1 MRNLKR
7 ALSLVLAVVMVIG
20 LMVVGASAVSYNDF
34 SDRGEIVN
42 KDAVS
47 MLTTLEII
55 EGKPDG
61 SYAPG
66 ENVDRAQM
74 AKMISVMLS
83 NNQNCD
89 DLYMNVNS
97 GLTDISANW
106 AKGYIN
112 YCYTLGVIA
121 GRGNGTFDPSANV
134 TAVEA
139 AKMLLTALGYEAEI
153 EGLVGDDWALNTAAL
168 AHELGIFRNFDK
180 DVSAPLNRDDA
191 ALLIYNAMDVEMIEQ
206 YQNGYALSYADH
218 RTILSYV
225 FGVIRVEGVVVAN
238 EWAQLQQTDSDEA
251 LREGRTTLA
260 NVVWYDSTT
269 SNTRVEEGVKET
281 EPVTF
286 NVTTPVEYMGKAVT
300 MYVEKTTILANS
312 KVLGVATDDEANV
325 INFTAATEDTVKD
338 YLKGTGVAVNDD
350 ETEYYVNYGYFKNEE
365 DAIDW
370 INEYY
375 YTEAQGNDFNLNGI
389 EVQVIDNDDDG
400 IAEYVLYLQ
409 ETLSEV
415 ARYNA
420 TKETVSFYT
429 PERDENTQLAA
440 NGAHNTVTID
450 LADMVSAEDVSL
462 DGVTTIDA
470 LELEAEDLIL
480 YVQYGGRTYISL
492 PEIVT
497 GTMTRVDRDKDNEL
511 YITVNDEEYRQSF
524 ILDAASLVDVDVT
537 RFDIDDAKEMP
548 GFDTA
553 YDFILDSHGYVVALR
568 PAEEVVTNYA
578 LVLDSAW
585 TQNALTRGGEVK
597 ILMAD
602 GTENTYDINWKESAK
617 AFEDID
623 NIRGNAFATSA
634 SNDTKLEYYLG
645 SRDVVQDDDSDDTT
659 IDDSSVTYKTGR
671 AAGSIITYSL
681 NEAGDELTIES
692 VLQGNTFEKDTK
704 DNLDKSLEIDDS
716 TNVKTTAGVADN
728 GTVIFMNGK
737 TRDNNLQYYTTSG
750 YDNGYGRITVAASE
764 LVDGEGLPARTASKT
779 YAVDLDTVAFY
790 YYLDTKNNNDAT
802 DDEYVYGVAT
812 GWDKMSD
819 VDKNTDVQVY
829 PVLEKKTDGTYVAS
843 DLAGVILFEAE
854 PDTVAA
860 DYMLVLSANAIGKD
874 TLELNVVFEDGTAE
888 TIKVDDEGD
897 YFDKDNDYHYMKAW
911 SYSENADGTY
921 DIGTM
926 WNTFG
931 VADLLINRTIAL
943 NDGTGVEDYLSL
955 PTTANVWDVTDVE
968 KGGDDVSTGTFHQN
982 VYVNTV
988 AIVSEGQVRTAWIW
1002 DLDEDDTTGLGYNFN
1017 WDLTNYEDI
1026 WAGTGTWAELQII
1039 QAYREGKNILWHG
1052 DMTLTSDLVIPNGII
1067 FQVEGNVYE
1076 NGHSVTG
1083 AGTFRVRGNY
1093 TLDNNAAANGIDSA
1107 ITVPTQV
1114 GGNLYLTEDTTIKAR
1129 TGVYGDIQD
1138 ADYNGTTHTFYNDL
1152 TVNSSVYVRGD
1163 VNVDK
1168 LVVNGHLEANNYH
1181 VENGVEV
1188 YSDNTLIASGDLYI
1202 HHGDL
1207 IIGKA
1212 GEPGVVTVYGD
1223 LTIDNGNLNVVNG
1236 TLNLAN
1242 ATDVDID
1249 GNMTVGVV
1257 GGTTGTVKQTGGI
1270 IRDMSVDGNVTINK
1284 GTVSIPGTI
1293 VNADTVEVK
1302 KDGVLTV
1309 TVKPVSY
1316 DDNSEGK
1323 LNANGTGTP
1332 DEETPIAS
1340 DLQLVSVTVKGENV
1354 ALDHNNRKGSVELS
1368 YTDGQ
1373 TIQVSDVEAKAND
1386 KDAKVTVNVD
1396 NKTITVKLE
1405 KEVTSGGATTTT
1417 TVTYTI
1423 TVTQQKASNDASV
1436 GSILVK
1442 GVPAVKDTSVDQGSK
1457 GDGSDADN
1465 AIGYSVTLTW
1475 AEATNT
1481 TEKHM
1486 VIKPGDSNAK
1496 VSETTWEAGS
1506 LELSGSDIDKVTAL
1520 PAEVT
1525 GETGAV
1531 SFSVEAENGDTMY
1544 YYVQVTVKAQ
1554 PAQKADVTLTSLG
1567 EAGTELKATGTNAYE
1582 LLIRGTSVDSVN
1594 GSKLAT
1600 WIKAE
1605 GTAKDLTTPISRAT
1619 GTAGVFELKFEGIAS
1634 GDPQTITLTVK
1645 PATDEQ
1651 KVERDAALIAEY
1663 IRDTINVT
1671 VNGQPTDDSIQD
1683 AIDAKIA
1690 SVTTKKGWKSN
1701 VNVEYTSQPE
1711 WNVGNG
1717 SGNFKYPVSVKITV
1731 TSGDVTDTVT
1741 GTLDV
1746 RVSYSNTTR

>member
-7 ALSLVLAVVMVIG
+7 ALSLVLAAAMLIG
-20 LMVVGASAVSYNDF
+20 MMVVSASAVSYNDF

-238 EWAQLQQTDSDEA
+238 EWAQLQQTDSDAA

-325 INFTAATEDTVKD
+325 INTTAATEDTVKD

-440 NGAHNTVTID
+440 DGAHNTVTID

-462 DGVTTIDA
+462 EGVTTIDA

-623 NIRGNAFATSA
+623 KIDVKTFADSA

-645 SRDVVQDDDSDDTT
+645 SRDVVQDEDGNV
-659 IDDSSVTYKTGR
+659 VTDAYKTGR

-692 VLQGNTFEKDTK
+692 VLQGNTFANDDAAEKA
-704 DNLDKSLEIDDS
+704 SLEIDDD

-802 DDEYVYGVAT
+802 DDEIVYGVAT

-955 PTTANVWDVTDVE
+955 PTTANVWDVTEVE

-1017 WDLTNYEDI
+1017 WDLTNYVDI
-1026 WAGTGTWAELQII
+1026 WAGTGMWAEMQVYE
-1039 QAYREGKNILWHG
+1039 AYRNGQNILWHG
-1052 DMTLTSDLVIPNGII
+1052 DLDLTSDLVIPEGII
-1067 FQVEGNVYE
+1067 FQVDGDVDE
-1076 NGHSVTG
+1076 NGHNITG
-1083 AGTFRVRGNY
+1083 AGTFRVTGDY
-1093 TLDNNAAANGIDSA
+1093 TVTSGDID
-1107 ITVPTQV
+1107 VPTQV
-1114 GGNLYLTEDTTIKAR
+1114 GGDMLLTVNTVTKAR
-1129 TGVYGDIQD
+1129 IGVYGDIIGASRNYGD
-1138 ADYNGTTHTFYNDL
+1138 DDCRNCANKL

-1163 VNVDK
+1163 VEVNA
-1168 LVVNGHLEANNYH
+1168 LEVNGHIEATDYH
-1181 VENGVEV
+1181 IEHGAAV
-1188 YSDNTLIASGDLYI
+1188 YSDNTLVASGKLWI

-1207 IIGKA
+1207 VIGDA
-1212 GEPGVVTVYGD
+1212 SDAGVVTVYGD
-1223 LTIDNGNLNVVNG
+1223 LTIDNGNLDVVNG

-1242 ATDVDID
+1242 ATDV
-1249 GNMTVGVV
+1249 V
-1257 GGTTGTVKQTGGI
+1257 
-1270 IRDMSVDGNVTINK
+1270 VDGNVRVGRVGTTTGNIKQTSGIIRNMDVNGTVVIEK

-1293 VNADTVEVK
+1293 INATSVKVE

-1309 TVKPVSY
+1309 TVKPDNY
-1316 DDNSEGK
+1316 DESSKGTLNEG
-1323 LNANGTGTP
+1323 GTGTP
-1332 DEETPIAS
+1332 DEETPVTS
-1340 DLQLVSVTVKGENV
+1340 GLELSTVTVKGVSV
-1354 ALDHNNRKGSVELS
+1354 ALDHDKHTG
-1368 YTDGQ
+1368 T
-1373 TIQVSDVEAKAND
+1373 VSLRSKDFQAGIKANDVDAKAND
-1386 KDAKVTVNVD
+1386 DQVVPAVTVSDD
-1396 NKTITVKLE
+1396 NKTITVTLK
-1405 KEVTSGGATTTT
+1405 KDVTSGGTTTSTTVEYKITVTELAKSTNDAVGEIRVKGELAQAVSGQANTYAVTLSYETATAEGEPRVKITADDDGYATVSATTATSGT
-1417 TVTYTI
+1417 LGVSDGNANLTSGLTADKAGETGSFTFTITAEDGGDPVTYTVNVAVEPAAAVQANVELVEK
-1423 TVTQQKASNDASV
+1423 TGVNRVYKLT
-1436 GSILVK
+1436 GS
-1442 GVPAVKDTSVDQGSK
+1442 G
-1457 GDGSDADN
+1457 N
-1465 AIGYSVTLTW
+1465 AYTL
-1475 AEATNT
+1475 
-1481 TEKHM
+1481 
-1486 VIKPGDSNAK
+1486 I
-1496 VSETTWEAGS
+1496 VSET
-1506 LELSGSDIDKVTAL
+1506 DISSWNANNL
-1520 PAEVT
+1520 
-1525 GETGAV
+1525 
-1531 SFSVEAENGDTMY
+1531 NGRIT
-1544 YYVQVTVKAQ
+1544 
-1554 PAQKADVTLTSLG
+1554 
-1567 EAGTELKATGTNAYE
+1567 
-1582 LLIRGTSVDSVN
+1582 
-1594 GSKLAT
+1594 
-1600 WIKAE
+1600 AE
-1605 GTAKDLTTPISRAT
+1605 GTAANLTTAIGEAK
-1619 GTAGVFELKFEGIAS
+1619 GENGVF
-1634 GDPQTITLTVK
+1634 TITFTGLNTSDEKYNQAITVTVRT
-1645 PATDEQ
+1645 ATADERAQ
-1651 KVERDAALIAEY
+1651 WDLEAIKAAFPDNGYATIGTVEVPTDGKALETLKKVIEDMAEWNSNPTVTVNFVAGNGY
-1663 IRDTINVT
+1663 EGREESAQVNISVQADRQSYTANVT
-1671 VNGQPTDDSIQD
+1671 VNFAP
-1683 AIDAKIA
+1683 
-1690 SVTTKKGWKSN
+1690 
-1701 VNVEYTSQPE
+1701 
-1711 WNVGNG
+1711 
-1717 SGNFKYPVSVKITV
+1717 
-1731 TSGDVTDTVT
+1731 
-1741 GTLDV
+1741 GT
-1746 RVSYSNTTR
+1746 

>member
-7 ALSLVLAVVMVIG
+7 ALSLVLAAAMLIG
-20 LMVVGASAVSYNDF
+20 MMVVGASAVSYNDF

-325 INFTAATEDTVKD
+325 INTTAATEDTAKD

-440 NGAHNTVTID
+440 DGAHNTVTID

-462 DGVTTIDA
+462 EGVTTIDA

-623 NIRGNAFATSA
+623 KIDVKTFADSA

-645 SRDVVQDDDSDDTT
+645 SRDVVQDEDGNV
-659 IDDSSVTYKTGR
+659 VTDAYKTGR

-1129 TGVYGDIQD
+1129 TGVYGSIID
-1138 ADYNGTTHTFYNDL
+1138 ADMTGTLGGAHTFYNDL

-1223 LTIDNGNLNVVNG
+1223 LTIDNGNLKVVNG

-1284 GTVSIPGTI
+1284 GSVSIPGTI

-1309 TVKPVSY
+1309 TVKPVNY

-1332 DEETPIAS
+1332 DEETPVTS
-1340 DLQLVSVTVKGENV
+1340 GLELSTVTVKGETV
-1354 ALDHNNRKGSVELS
+1354 ALDHDAKTGTVTLSWSKGEDLKAA
-1368 YTDGQ
+1368 
-1373 TIQVSDVEAKAND
+1373 DVIA
-1386 KDAKVTVNVD
+1386 KDADGVEVADTAIKVTGTQAKGYKV
-1396 NKTITVKLE
+1396 TITLTD
-1405 KEVTSGGATTTT
+1405 EVTSNGTTT
-1417 TVTYTI
+1417 TVKTTYTI
-1423 TVTQQKASNDASV
+1423 TVNVAKAGADAGV
-1436 GSILVK
+1436 DSITVK
-1442 GVPAVKDTSVDQGSK
+1442 GVKAELDESLNEYEDDEKTIK
-1457 GDGSDADN
+1457 T
-1465 AIGYSVTLTW
+1465 IGYSVNLTD
-1475 AEATNT
+1475 AEANGDAL
-1481 TEKHM
+1481 EL
-1486 VIKPGDSNAK
+1486 VIDLADENAK
-1496 VSETTWEAGS
+1496 VTKIQAG
-1506 LELSGSDIDKVTAL
+1506 D
-1520 PAEVT
+1520 T
-1525 GETGAV
+1525 GITEMPDDEKSNGAV
-1531 SFSVEAENGDTMY
+1531 TEGYFRITVKAENGDQLQHR
-1544 YYVQVTVKAQ
+1544 VKVTVDA
-1554 PAQKADVTLTSLG
+1554 PLPEYADVTLSAKTYRPVNP
-1567 EAGTELKATGTNAYE
+1567 TGDGYE
-1582 LLIRGTSVDSVN
+1582 LVIKGPNTSN
-1594 GSKLAT
+1594 
-1600 WIKAE
+1600 I
-1605 GTAKDLTTPISRAT
+1605 TADNLGDYIAFDGETDTESITSSNVEKDGDTYTIT
-1619 GTAGVFELKFEGIAS
+1619 FAGV
-1634 GDPQTITLTVK
+1634 
-1645 PATDEQ
+1645 
-1651 KVERDAALIAEY
+1651 
-1663 IRDTINVT
+1663 N
-1671 VNGQPTDDSIQD
+1671 TDD
-1683 AIDAKIA
+1683 
-1690 SVTTKKGWKSN
+1690 
-1701 VNVEYTSQPE
+1701 E
-1711 WNVGNG
+1711 
-1717 SGNFKYPVSVKITV
+1717 KYAQKITV
-1731 TSGDVTDTVT
+1731 TVRVATDAEKAEWDLAAIEAAFPDGDYASETIKVAKGSTALDALKQAVEKEAVWGSNPTVTVNYVDGNWNGTEGGTKMHIVVKAGDLSYTADVT
-1741 GTLDV
+1741 
-1746 RVSYSNTTR
+1746 VSFVAGN

>member
-238 EWAQLQQTDSDEA
+238 EWAQLQQTDSDAA

-325 INFTAATEDTVKD
+325 INTTAATEDTVKD

-440 NGAHNTVTID
+440 DGAHNTVTID

-462 DGVTTIDA
+462 EGVTTIDA

-617 AFEDID
+617 AFENID
-623 NIRGNAFATSA
+623 SIKAVDDVKGD
-634 SNDTKLEYYLG
+634 SNDSKLETYLG
-645 SRDVVQDDDSDDTT
+645 SRDVEQGAGAV
-659 IDDSSVTYKTGR
+659 YKTGQ

-692 VLQGNTFEKDTK
+692 VLQGNQFEDDTTN
-704 DNLDKSLEIDDS
+704 NLDKTLEIES
-716 TNVKTTAGVADN
+716 SVNTKTTAGVADN
-728 GTVIFMNGK
+728 GNVIFMDGVSRNH
-737 TRDNNLQYYTTSG
+737 NNLQYVATSG
-750 YDNGYGRITVAASE
+750 YDNGYGRITVKASN
-764 LVDGEGLPARTASKT
+764 LDDGENLANRTESKT

-790 YYLDTKNNNDAT
+790 YYLDTKNNNDKT

-819 VDKNTDVQVY
+819 VDDDVDVQVY

-931 VADLLINRTIAL
+931 VADLLINRTIDL
-943 NDGTGVEDYLSL
+943 NDGAANHYLSL
-955 PTTANVWDVTDVE
+955 PTTANVWDVTEVE

-1002 DLDEDDTTGLGYNFN
+1002 DLDEDDDLGFGYNFN
-1017 WDLTNYEDI
+1017 WDLTNYVDI
-1026 WAGTGTWAELQII
+1026 WGTGMWAEMQIYE
-1039 QAYREGKNILWHG
+1039 AYRDGKNILWHG
-1052 DMTLTSDLVIPNGII
+1052 DMTLNSDLVIPEGII
-1067 FQVEGNVYE
+1067 FQVDGDLDE
-1076 NGHSVTG
+1076 NGHSITG
-1083 AGTFRVRGNY
+1083 AGTFRVTGDY
-1093 TLDNNAAANGIDSA
+1093 TVDNNGANRE

-1114 GGNLYLTEDTTIKAR
+1114 GGDLLLGDNTTTKAR
-1129 TGVYGDIQD
+1129 VGVYGDIIG
-1138 ADYNGTTHTFYNDL
+1138 GTANLGDNVHSYTKSL
-1152 TVNSSVYVRGD
+1152 TVETSSSVFARGD
-1163 VNVDK
+1163 VE
-1168 LVVNGHLEANNYH
+1168 VNALTVKGHLEATDIH
-1181 VENGVEV
+1181 AENGISVL
-1188 YSDNTLIASGDLYI
+1188 SDNTLVASGNVQVCNGNLQIGNASEAGIVTIAGSLTVDN
-1202 HHGDL
+1202 GDL
-1207 IIGKA
+1207 I
-1212 GEPGVVTVYGD
+1212 
-1223 LTIDNGNLNVVNG
+1223 VVNG
-1236 TLNLAN
+1236 TLNLARGSK
-1242 ATDVDID
+1242 VIVD
-1249 GNMTVGVV
+1249 GNVSVGVV
-1257 GGTTGTVKQTGGI
+1257 GGTTGSIKQTGGI
-1270 IRDMSVDGNVTINK
+1270 TANMDVDGTVTINK

-1293 VNADTVEVK
+1293 INATSVKVE

-1309 TVKPVSY
+1309 TVKPDNY
-1316 DDNSEGK
+1316 DESSKGTLNEG
-1323 LNANGTGTP
+1323 GTGSTDEP
-1332 DEETPIAS
+1332 DVVY
-1340 DLQLVSVTVKGENV
+1340 DLQLTSLEIKGQAVSLNQSDKTGSVT
-1354 ALDHNNRKGSVELS
+1354 L
-1368 YTDGQ
+1368 TDSQ
-1373 TIQVSDVEAKAND
+1373 AKADDVPFWAAKYSLDDPEVSFKEGSTDVASSATSAISDGDVFTIRLTKEGARTITYNV
-1386 KDAKVTVNVD
+1386 KVTVLD
-1396 NKTITVKLE
+1396 P
-1405 KEVTSGGATTTT
+1405 SD
-1417 TVTYTI
+1417 
-1423 TVTQQKASNDASV
+1423 DAAI
-1436 GSILVK
+1436 GSIVVK
-1442 GVPAVKDTSVDQGSK
+1442 GQTAVKDSSVKQGN
-1457 GDGSDADN
+1457 GDGTPGN
-1465 AIGYSVTLTW
+1465 AIGYRVDLTYAQANDTTVTQLV
-1475 AEATNT
+1475 ATAADKNAT
-1481 TEKHM
+1481 VSFMDK
-1486 VIKPGDSNAK
+1486 GDSSSGITDIGDNYKGK
-1496 VSETTWEAGS
+1496 VNDDGVFWLT
-1506 LELSGSDIDKVTAL
+1506 VTA
-1520 PAEVT
+1520 EDGT
-1525 GETGAV
+1525 TNV
-1531 SFSVEAENGDTMY
+1531 SY
-1544 YYVQVTVKAQ
+1544 QVTINVAAQ
-1554 PAQKADVTLTSLG
+1554 PAQKADVKLV
-1567 EAGTELKATGTNAYE
+1567 EKTGTNYAFE
-1582 LLIRGTSVDSVN
+1582 LTGSDNSYTLLVPNNASTDWSVN
-1594 GSKLAT
+1594 GLINR
-1600 WIKAE
+1600 IKAE
-1605 GTAKDLTTPISRAT
+1605 GIADSLDISASNTTEVEEN
-1619 GTAGVFELKFEGIAS
+1619 VFELRFNGIAY
-1634 GDPQTITLTVK
+1634 GDPQTITVTVK
-1645 PATDEQ
+1645 AATDKQ
-1651 KVERDAALIAEY
+1651 KVERDLADVQADYANGSKLA
-1663 IRDTINVT
+1663 
-1671 VNGQPTDDSIQD
+1671 VNLTTDLTTTGVEK
-1683 AIDAKIA
+1683 AVEEKIA
-1690 SVTTKKGWKSN
+1690 GTGDWNSTITADATYVGDEWSGVPSKGSMDTGD
-1701 VNVEYTSQPE
+1701 VQV
-1711 WNVGNG
+1711 V
-1717 SGNFKYPVSVKITV
+1717 ITV
-1731 TSGDVTDTVT
+1731 KSGDETRTFTTTLSVQ
-1741 GTLDV
+1741 GTNAK
-1746 RVSYSNTTR
+1746 SAP

>member
-7 ALSLVLAVVMVIG
+7 ALSLVLAAAMLIG
-20 LMVVGASAVSYNDF
+20 MMVVSASAVSYNDF

-440 NGAHNTVTID
+440 DGAHNTVTID

-462 DGVTTIDA
+462 EGVTPIDA

-568 PAEEVVTNYA
+568 PAEEIVTNYA

-623 NIRGNAFATSA
+623 KIDVKTFADSA

-645 SRDVVQDDDSDDTT
+645 SRDVVQDEDGNV
-659 IDDSSVTYKTGR
+659 VTDAYKTGR

-692 VLQGNTFEKDTK
+692 VLQGNTFANDDAAEKA
-704 DNLDKSLEIDDS
+704 SLEIDDD

-728 GTVIFMNGK
+728 GTVIFMDGNPINN
-737 TRDNNLQYYTTSG
+737 DNLQYTTTSG
-750 YDNGYGRITVAASE
+750 YDNGYGRITVAASD
-764 LVDGEGLPARTASKT
+764 LDDGEGLPSRQGTKT

-790 YYLDTKNNNDAT
+790 YYLDDKNTSSTT

-819 VDKNTDVQVY
+819 VDRNTDVQVY

-955 PTTANVWDVTDVE
+955 PTTANVWDVTEVE

-1017 WDLTNYEDI
+1017 WDLTNYVDI
-1026 WAGTGTWAELQII
+1026 WAGTGMWAEMEIYE
-1039 QAYREGKNILWHG
+1039 AYRDGKNILWHG
-1052 DMTLTSDLVIPNGII
+1052 DMTLNSDLVIPEGII
-1067 FQVEGNVYE
+1067 FQVDGDVVE
-1076 NGHSVTG
+1076 NNHSITG
-1083 AGTFRVRGNY
+1083 AGTFRVTGDY
-1093 TLDNNAAANGIDSA
+1093 TVDNTTGDNNST

-1114 GGNLYLTEDTTIKAR
+1114 GGNLYLTEDTTTKAR
-1129 TGVYGDIQD
+1129 IGVYGSILD
-1138 ADYNGTTHTFYNDL
+1138 ADKSGDHGYVNDL

-1163 VNVDK
+1163 VNVDT
-1168 LVVNGHLEANNYH
+1168 LTVNGHLEATNYH
-1181 VENGVEV
+1181 IQRGAAV
-1188 YSDNTLIASGDLYI
+1188 YSDNTLVASGDL
-1202 HHGDL
+1202 L
-1207 IIGKA
+1207 ICSGGLTIGNTSDA
-1212 GEPGVVTVYGD
+1212 GVVTVYGD
-1223 LTIDNGNLNVVNG
+1223 FTVYGGVDVVNG

-1242 ATDVDID
+1242 ATDVSTTGDI
-1249 GNMTVGVV
+1249 TVGSASTK
-1257 GGTTGTVKQTGGI
+1257 GYIKQTNGI
-1270 IRDMSVDGNVTINK
+1270 IRNMDVNGYNVVINN
-1284 GTVSIPGTI
+1284 GEVSLPGTI
-1293 VNADTVEVK
+1293 IDANSVTVNK
-1302 KDGVLTV
+1302 NGVLTV
-1309 TVKPVSY
+1309 TVKPDGYNES
-1316 DDNSEGK
+1316 SEGT
-1323 LNANGTGTP
+1323 LNANGTGST
-1332 DEETPIAS
+1332 EEPVVS
-1340 DLQLVSVTVKGENV
+1340 DLKLESVTVKEVKVTLNQSTKTGTV
-1354 ALDHNNRKGSVELS
+1354 TLS
-1368 YTDGQ
+1368 ATEAGDAP
-1373 TIQVSDVEAKAND
+1373 IAVKDVVAKAND
-1386 KDAKVTVNVD
+1386 EKAEVE
-1396 NKTITVKLE
+1396 ITANGTNSFNIRLVKE
-1405 KEVTSGGATTTT
+1405 GSV

-1423 TVTQQKASNDASV
+1423 AVTVLEKSDNTDVS
-1436 GSILVK
+1436 SITVK
-1442 GVPAVKDTSVDQGSK
+1442 GVAAKADAKDATKYTVELTYEQ
-1457 GDGSDADN
+1457 
-1465 AIGYSVTLTW
+1465 AI
-1475 AEATNT
+1475 NT
-1481 TEKHM
+1481 TEK
-1486 VIKPGDSNAK
+1486 K
-1496 VSETTWEAGS
+1496 V
-1506 LELSGSDIDKVTAL
+1506 
-1520 PAEVT
+1520 EVT
-1525 GETGAV
+1525 PADKNADVVAIGHDTGKYFGLGGNEWESTAALKDV
-1531 SFSVEAENGDTMY
+1531 VDGGSSTIKFKIEAENGTESDY
-1544 YYVQVTVKAQ
+1544 YYLTVVVSKQ
-1554 PAQKADVTLTSLG
+1554 PAQKANVTLYSDNKSGAVGELTGSDDAYTLLVDKDVDVVTGTHLANRVSGKGTTSSDIANVISTATPKDGVFTLTFKGIQEGKDQVITVTVKSANGEERVDRDKALIADGLDSLKAYEVTNQKVTEKAIKDEIEKQIKAMAKWGSDVKVSFSNEPDWDATTGTGAFSYTVDVTVTLTSDKG
-1567 EAGTELKATGTNAYE
+1567 DVDGSAT
-1582 LLIRGTSVDSVN
+1582 
-1594 GSKLAT
+1594 
-1600 WIKAE
+1600 
-1605 GTAKDLTTPISRAT
+1605 
-1619 GTAGVFELKFEGIAS
+1619 
-1634 GDPQTITLTVK
+1634 
-1645 PATDEQ
+1645 
-1651 KVERDAALIAEY
+1651 
-1663 IRDTINVT
+1663 
-1671 VNGQPTDDSIQD
+1671 
-1683 AIDAKIA
+1683 
-1690 SVTTKKGWKSN
+1690 
-1701 VNVEYTSQPE
+1701 
-1711 WNVGNG
+1711 
-1717 SGNFKYPVSVKITV
+1717 
-1731 TSGDVTDTVT
+1731 VTDTVT
-1741 GTLDV
+1741 L
-1746 RVSYSNTTR
+1746 RVSYDNTTR

>member
-7 ALSLVLAVVMVIG
+7 ALSLVLAAAMLIG
-20 LMVVGASAVSYNDF
+20 MMVVSASAVSYNDF

-440 NGAHNTVTID
+440 DGAHNTVTID

-462 DGVTTIDA
+462 EGVTPIDA

-645 SRDVVQDDDSDDTT
+645 SRDVVQDKDEDDINTDAP
-659 IDDSSVTYKTGR
+659 TYKTGR

-728 GTVIFMNGK
+728 GTVIFMDGNPINN
-737 TRDNNLQYYTTSG
+737 DNLQYTTTSG
-750 YDNGYGRITVAASE
+750 YDNGYGRITVVASE

-819 VDKNTDVQVY
+819 VDRNTDVQVY

-1017 WDLTNYEDI
+1017 WDLTNYVDI
-1026 WAGTGTWAELQII
+1026 WAGTGMWAEMEIYE
-1039 QAYREGKNILWHG
+1039 AYRDGKNILWHG
-1052 DMTLTSDLVIPNGII
+1052 DMTLNSDLVIPEGII
-1067 FQVEGNVYE
+1067 FQVDGDVVE
-1076 NGHSVTG
+1076 NNHSITG
-1083 AGTFRVRGNY
+1083 AGTFRVTGDY
-1093 TLDNNAAANGIDSA
+1093 TVDNTTGADNST

-1114 GGNLYLTEDTTIKAR
+1114 GGNLYLTEDTTTKAR
-1129 TGVYGDIQD
+1129 IGVYGSILD
-1138 ADYNGTTHTFYNDL
+1138 ADKSGDHGYVNDL
-1152 TVNSSVYVRGD
+1152 TVNSSVYVKGD
-1163 VNVDK
+1163 VEVNALD
-1168 LVVNGHLEANNYH
+1168 VNGHLEASNYH
-1181 VENGVEV
+1181 IENGVAV
-1188 YSDNTLIASGDLYI
+1188 DSDTTLIANGDLYI
-1202 HHGDL
+1202 HNGGL
-1207 IIGKA
+1207 TIGA
-1212 GEPGVVTVYGD
+1212 DDTGAVTVYGD
-1223 LTIDNGNLNVVNG
+1223 LTVYGNLNVYDG
-1236 TLNLAN
+1236 TLTLAN
-1242 ATDVDID
+1242 ATDVNVD
-1249 GNMTVGVV
+1249 GDMTVGVV
-1257 GGTTGTVKQTGGI
+1257 GGTTGTVKQTAGI
-1270 IRDMSVDGNVTINK
+1270 IRNMDVAGTVTINK
-1284 GTVSIPGTI
+1284 GSVSIPGTI
-1293 VNADTVEVK
+1293 INAASVEVK

-1309 TVKPVSY
+1309 TVKPDGYNES
-1316 DDNSEGK
+1316 SEGT
-1323 LNANGTGTP
+1323 LNANGTGST
-1332 DEETPIAS
+1332 EEPVVS
-1340 DLQLVSVTVKGENV
+1340 DLKLESVTVKEVKVTLNQSTKTGTV
-1354 ALDHNNRKGSVELS
+1354 TLS
-1368 YTDGQ
+1368 ATEAGDAP
-1373 TIQVSDVEAKAND
+1373 IAVKDVVAKAND
-1386 KDAKVTVNVD
+1386 EKAEVE
-1396 NKTITVKLE
+1396 ITANGTNSFNIRLVKE
-1405 KEVTSGGATTTT
+1405 GSV

-1423 TVTQQKASNDASV
+1423 AVTVLEKSDNTDVS
-1436 GSILVK
+1436 SITVK
-1442 GVPAVKDTSVDQGSK
+1442 GVAAKADAKDATKYTVELTYEQ
-1457 GDGSDADN
+1457 
-1465 AIGYSVTLTW
+1465 AI
-1475 AEATNT
+1475 NT
-1481 TEKHM
+1481 TEK
-1486 VIKPGDSNAK
+1486 K
-1496 VSETTWEAGS
+1496 V
-1506 LELSGSDIDKVTAL
+1506 
-1520 PAEVT
+1520 EVT
-1525 GETGAV
+1525 PADKNADVVAIGHDTGKYFGLGGNEWESTAALKDV
-1531 SFSVEAENGDTMY
+1531 VDGGSSTIKFKIEAENGTESDY
-1544 YYVQVTVKAQ
+1544 YYLTVVVSKQ
-1554 PAQKADVTLTSLG
+1554 PAQKANVTLYSDNKSGAVGELTGSDDAYTLLVDKDVDVVTGTHLANRVSGKGTTSSDIANVISTATPKDGVFTLTFKGIQEGKDQVITVTVKSANGEERVDRDKALIADGLDSLKAYEVTNQKVTEKAIKDEIEKQIKAMAKWGSDVKVSFSNEPDWDATTGTGAFSYTVDVTVTLTSDKG
-1567 EAGTELKATGTNAYE
+1567 DVDGSAT
-1582 LLIRGTSVDSVN
+1582 
-1594 GSKLAT
+1594 
-1600 WIKAE
+1600 
-1605 GTAKDLTTPISRAT
+1605 
-1619 GTAGVFELKFEGIAS
+1619 
-1634 GDPQTITLTVK
+1634 
-1645 PATDEQ
+1645 
-1651 KVERDAALIAEY
+1651 
-1663 IRDTINVT
+1663 
-1671 VNGQPTDDSIQD
+1671 
-1683 AIDAKIA
+1683 
-1690 SVTTKKGWKSN
+1690 
-1701 VNVEYTSQPE
+1701 
-1711 WNVGNG
+1711 
-1717 SGNFKYPVSVKITV
+1717 
-1731 TSGDVTDTVT
+1731 VTDTVT
-1741 GTLDV
+1741 L
-1746 RVSYSNTTR
+1746 RVSYDNTTR

>member
-7 ALSLVLAVVMVIG
+7 ALSLVLAAAMLIG
-20 LMVVGASAVSYNDF
+20 MMVVSASAVSYNDF

-350 ETEYYVNYGYFKNEE
+350 ETEYYVNYGYFKNAE
-365 DAIDW
+365 DAVDW
-370 INEYY
+370 INDYY
-375 YTEAQGNDFNLNGI
+375 YTEDQGNDFNLNGI

-415 ARYNA
+415 SRYNA
-420 TKETVSFYT
+420 TKETVAFYT
-429 PERDENTQLAA
+429 PGREENSQLAA
-440 NGAHNTVTID
+440 DGSHNTVTVD
-450 LADMVSAEDVSL
+450 LADMVSAEKVSL
-462 DGVTTIDA
+462 EGVTTTEA

-497 GTMTRVDRDKDNEL
+497 GTMSRVDRDKDNEL
-511 YITVNDEEYRQSF
+511 YITVNDAEYRQSF

-537 RFDIDDAKEMP
+537 HFDIDDAREMP

-585 TQNALTRGGEVK
+585 TQNALTRGGEIKV
-597 ILMAD
+597 LLAD
-602 GTENTYDINWKESAK
+602 GTEGTYDLNWNDSAD
-617 AFEDID
+617 AFDSIT
-623 NIRGNAFATSA
+623 NIAGKVYAA
-634 SNDTKLEYYLG
+634 STGSGSDEKLEYYLG
-645 SRDVVQDDDSDDTT
+645 SRDVVQDGNGTT
-659 IDDSSVTYKTGR
+659 IDTTSPTYDTGR
-671 AAGSIITYSL
+671 ATGSIITYSL

-692 VLQGNTFEKDTK
+692 VLQGNTFAKD
-704 DNLDKSLEIDDS
+704 DAAEEASLEIDDS

-764 LVDGEGLPARTASKT
+764 LVDGEGLPARTATKP

-790 YYLDTKNNNDAT
+790 YYLDTKNNNDPT
-802 DDEYVYGVAT
+802 DDVYVYGVAT

-829 PVLEKKTDGTYVAS
+829 PVLEKKNDGTYVAS

-931 VADLLINRTIAL
+931 VADLLINRTIDL
-943 NDGTGVEDYLSL
+943 VNGVGVHNYLSL
-955 PTTANVWDVTDVE
+955 PEAANVWDVTEVDR
-968 KGGDDVSTGTFHQN
+968 GGDDVPTGVFHQN
-982 VYVNTV
+982 VNVNTV

-1002 DLDEDDTTGLGYNFN
+1002 DLDDEDANAFGYNFN
-1017 WDLTNYEDI
+1017 WDLTNYVDI
-1026 WAGTGTWAELQII
+1026 WSGTGMWAEMQIYE
-1039 QAYREGKNILWHG
+1039 AYRDGKNILWHG
-1052 DMTLTSDLVIPNGII
+1052 DMALTSDLVIPNGII

-1093 TLDNNAAANGIDSA
+1093 TLNNNAAANGIDSA

-1129 TGVYGDIQD
+1129 TGVYGSIID
-1138 ADYNGTTHTFYNDL
+1138 ADMTTLGGVHTFYNDL

-1181 VENGVEV
+1181 VENDVEV
-1188 YSDNTLIASGDLYI
+1188 YSDNTLIASGNLYI
-1202 HHGDL
+1202 HHGNL

-1223 LTIDNGNLNVVNG
+1223 LTIDNGDLNVVNG

-1242 ATDVDID
+1242 ATDVNID
-1249 GNMTVGVV
+1249 GDMTVGVV

-1270 IRDMSVDGNVTINK
+1270 IRDMSVDGDVTINK
-1284 GTVSIPGTI
+1284 GSVSIPGTI

-1309 TVKPVSY
+1309 TVKPYNY
-1316 DDNSEGK
+1316 DPTSEGT
-1323 LNANGTGTP
+1323 LNEGGTGTP
-1332 DEETPIAS
+1332 DEETPVTS
-1340 DLQLVSVTVKGENV
+1340 GLELSTVTVKGVSV
-1354 ALDHNNRKGSVELS
+1354 ALDHDKHTG
-1368 YTDGQ
+1368 T
-1373 TIQVSDVEAKAND
+1373 VSLRSKDFQAGIKANDVDAKAND
-1386 KDAKVTVNVD
+1386 DQVVPAVTVSDD
-1396 NKTITVKLE
+1396 NKTITVTLK
-1405 KEVTSGGATTTT
+1405 KDVTSGGTTTST
-1417 TVTYTI
+1417 TVEYKITVTELAKSTNDAVGELAQAVSGQANTYAVTLSYETATAEGEPRVKITADDDGYATVSDTTATDGTLGVSAGNANLTSGLTADKAGETGSFTFTITAEDGGDPVTYTVNV
-1423 TVTQQKASNDASV
+1423 TVEPAAAVQANVELVEKTGVDRVYKLTGSGNAYTLIVSETDISSWKASN
-1436 GSILVK
+1436 L
-1442 GVPAVKDTSVDQGSK
+1442 
-1457 GDGSDADN
+1457 
-1465 AIGYSVTLTW
+1465 
-1475 AEATNT
+1475 
-1481 TEKHM
+1481 
-1486 VIKPGDSNAK
+1486 
-1496 VSETTWEAGS
+1496 
-1506 LELSGSDIDKVTAL
+1506 
-1520 PAEVT
+1520 
-1525 GETGAV
+1525 
-1531 SFSVEAENGDTMY
+1531 NG
-1544 YYVQVTVKAQ
+1544 
-1554 PAQKADVTLTSLG
+1554 
-1567 EAGTELKATGTNAYE
+1567 
-1582 LLIRGTSVDSVN
+1582 R
-1594 GSKLAT
+1594 
-1600 WIKAE
+1600 IKAE
-1605 GTAKDLTTPISRAT
+1605 GTAANLDEAISNAKK
-1619 GTAGVFELKFEGIAS
+1619 GEDGVY
-1634 GDPQTITLTVK
+1634 TITFTGLNTS
-1645 PATDEQ
+1645 DE
-1651 KVERDAALIAEY
+1651 
-1663 IRDTINVT
+1663 
-1671 VNGQPTDDSIQD
+1671 
-1683 AIDAKIA
+1683 
-1690 SVTTKKGWKSN
+1690 
-1701 VNVEYTSQPE
+1701 
-1711 WNVGNG
+1711 
-1717 SGNFKYPVSVKITV
+1717 KYNQAITV
-1731 TSGDVTDTVT
+1731 TVRTATADERAQWDLAAIKAAFPESKRVSINVEKDATGDKVIDALEAEVMKSAVWGSDVAVT
-1741 GTLDV
+1741 GYFNSGADNSWPAGTSGTQIRSMSIEVTLGNEV
-1746 RVSYSNTTR
+1746 VHEANLEVTISVATSR

>member
-415 ARYNA
+415 SRYNA
-420 TKETVSFYT
+420 TKETVAFYT
-429 PERDENTQLAA
+429 PGREENSQLAA
-440 NGAHNTVTID
+440 DGAHNTVTID

-462 DGVTTIDA
+462 EGVTPIDA

-568 PAEEVVTNYA
+568 PAEEIVTNYA

-692 VLQGNTFEKDTK
+692 VLQGNTFANDDAAEKA
-704 DNLDKSLEIDDS
+704 SLEIDDD

-802 DDEYVYGVAT
+802 DDEIVYGVAT

-955 PTTANVWDVTDVE
+955 PTTANVWDVTEVE

-1017 WDLTNYEDI
+1017 WDLTNYVDI
-1026 WAGTGTWAELQII
+1026 WAGTGMWAEMQVYE
-1039 QAYREGKNILWHG
+1039 AYRNGQNILWHG
-1052 DMTLTSDLVIPNGII
+1052 DLDLTSDLVIPEGII
-1067 FQVEGNVYE
+1067 FQVDGDVDE
-1076 NGHSVTG
+1076 NGHNITG
-1083 AGTFRVRGNY
+1083 AGTFRVTGDY
-1093 TLDNNAAANGIDSA
+1093 TVTSGDID
-1107 ITVPTQV
+1107 VPTQV
-1114 GGNLYLTEDTTIKAR
+1114 GGDMLLTVNTVTKAR
-1129 TGVYGDIQD
+1129 IGVYGDIIGASRNYGD
-1138 ADYNGTTHTFYNDL
+1138 DDCRNCTNKL
-1152 TVNSSVYVRGD
+1152 TVNSSVYIRGD
-1163 VNVDK
+1163 VEVNA
-1168 LVVNGHLEANNYH
+1168 LEVNGHIEATDYH
-1181 VENGVEV
+1181 IEHGAAV
-1188 YSDNTLIASGDLYI
+1188 YSDNTLVASGKLWI

-1207 IIGKA
+1207 VIGNA
-1212 GEPGVVTVYGD
+1212 SDAGVVTVYGD
-1223 LTIDNGNLNVVNG
+1223 LTIDNGNLDVVNG

-1242 ATDVDID
+1242 ATDV
-1249 GNMTVGVV
+1249 V
-1257 GGTTGTVKQTGGI
+1257 
-1270 IRDMSVDGNVTINK
+1270 VDGNVRVGRVGTTTGNIKQTSGIIRNMDVNGTVVIEK

-1293 VNADTVEVK
+1293 INATSVKVE

-1309 TVKPVSY
+1309 TVKPDHY
-1316 DDNSEGK
+1316 DESSKGTLNEG
-1323 LNANGTGTP
+1323 GTGTP
-1332 DEETPIAS
+1332 EEPDVVY
-1340 DLQLVSVTVKGENV
+1340 DLQLTN
-1354 ALDHNNRKGSVELS
+1354 L
-1368 YTDGQ
+1368 
-1373 TIQVSDVEAKAND
+1373 
-1386 KDAKVTVNVD
+1386 TVNGATATLNHTAKTGEVD
-1396 NKTITVKLE
+1396 LSASQAENNATIVPTANMDDVDTPVITWIKGNGKAPIADGDQFTIRLT
-1405 KEVTSGGATTTT
+1405 KEGATTI
-1417 TVTYTI
+1417 TYTI
-1423 TVTQQKASNDASV
+1423 TVNVAKAGADAGV
-1436 GSILVK
+1436 DSITVK
-1442 GVPAVKDTSVDQGSK
+1442 GVKAELDESLNEYEDED
-1457 GDGSDADN
+1457 DGKTIKT
-1465 AIGYSVTLTW
+1465 IGYSVNLTD
-1475 AEATNT
+1475 AEANGDAL
-1481 TEKHM
+1481 EL
-1486 VIKPGDSNAK
+1486 VIDLADENAK
-1496 VSETTWEAGS
+1496 VTKIQAG
-1506 LELSGSDIDKVTAL
+1506 D
-1520 PAEVT
+1520 T
-1525 GETGAV
+1525 GITEKPDDEKSNGAV
-1531 SFSVEAENGDTMY
+1531 TEGYFRITVKAENGDQLQHR
-1544 YYVQVTVKAQ
+1544 VHVTVDD
-1554 PAQKADVTLTSLG
+1554 PLPEYADVTLTDGDTLPKLIDNGNDSYTLVING
-1567 EAGTELKATGTNAYE
+1567 ET
-1582 LLIRGTSVDSVN
+1582 
-1594 GSKLAT
+1594 
-1600 WIKAE
+1600 
-1605 GTAKDLTTPISRAT
+1605 
-1619 GTAGVFELKFEGIAS
+1619 
-1634 GDPQTITLTVK
+1634 
-1645 PATDEQ
+1645 
-1651 KVERDAALIAEY
+1651 
-1663 IRDTINVT
+1663 
-1671 VNGQPTDDSIQD
+1671 
-1683 AIDAKIA
+1683 
-1690 SVTTKKGWKSN
+1690 SN
-1701 VNVEYTSQPE
+1701 VNKNTLKDHIGFTGKTGTESITSGIIEQDGDTYTITFAGVNSADE
-1711 WNVGNG
+1711 
-1717 SGNFKYPVSVKITV
+1717 KYEQEITV
-1731 TSGDVTDTVT
+1731 TVRTATADERVEWNMDEIQKAFPDNGIGSIDVQTSADGKVSAKSALEALDKAIKNKAQWNDCDIEISRELTSGWDSGEAVSAGSVKQFTVDMTVT
-1741 GTLDV
+1741 VTCGEASEEYEASLTINANV
-1746 RVSYSNTTR
+1746 TK

>member
-7 ALSLVLAVVMVIG
+7 ALSLVLAAAMLIG
-20 LMVVGASAVSYNDF
+20 MMVVSASAVSYNDF

-440 NGAHNTVTID
+440 DGAHNTVTID

-462 DGVTTIDA
+462 EGVTTIDA

-568 PAEEVVTNYA
+568 PAEEIVTNYA

-623 NIRGNAFATSA
+623 KIDVKTFADSA

-645 SRDVVQDDDSDDTT
+645 SRDVVQDEDGNV
-659 IDDSSVTYKTGR
+659 VTDAYKTGR

-692 VLQGNTFEKDTK
+692 VLQGNTFANDDAAEKA
-704 DNLDKSLEIDDS
+704 SLEIDDD

-728 GTVIFMNGK
+728 GTVIFMDGNPINN
-737 TRDNNLQYYTTSG
+737 DNLQYTTTSG
-750 YDNGYGRITVAASE
+750 YDNGYGRITVAASD
-764 LVDGEGLPARTASKT
+764 LDDGEGLPSRQGTKT

-790 YYLDTKNNNDAT
+790 YYLDDKNTSSTT

-819 VDKNTDVQVY
+819 VDRNTDVQVY

-955 PTTANVWDVTDVE
+955 PTTANVWDVTEVE

-1017 WDLTNYEDI
+1017 WDLTNYVDI
-1026 WAGTGTWAELQII
+1026 WAGTGMWAEMEIYE
-1039 QAYREGKNILWHG
+1039 AYRDGKNILWHG
-1052 DMTLTSDLVIPNGII
+1052 DMTLNSDLVIPNGII

-1093 TLDNNAAANGIDSA
+1093 TLNNNAAANGIDSA

-1129 TGVYGDIQD
+1129 TGVYGSIID
-1138 ADYNGTTHTFYNDL
+1138 ADMTGTLGGAHTFYNDL

-1242 ATDVDID
+1242 ATDVNID
-1249 GNMTVGVV
+1249 GDMTVGVV

-1293 VNADTVEVK
+1293 VDADTVEVK

-1309 TVKPVSY
+1309 TVKPVNY
-1316 DDNSEGK
+1316 VDASEGK

-1332 DEETPIAS
+1332 EEETPIAS

-1354 ALDHNNRKGSVELS
+1354 ALDHNNRTGSVELS
-1368 YTDGQ
+1368 YTDGK
-1373 TIQVSDVEAKAND
+1373 TINVSDVEAKAND
-1386 KDAKVTVNVD
+1386 KDAKVTVSVD
-1396 NKTITVKLE
+1396 SKTITVKLE
-1405 KEVTSGGATTTT
+1405 KKVTSGGATTTT

-1442 GVPAVKDTSVDQGSK
+1442 GVPAVRDTSANEGI
-1457 GDGSDADN
+1457 GDGSHKN
-1465 AIGYSVTLTW
+1465 AIGYSVNLTYD
-1475 AEATNT
+1475 EANSTKAQLVITQGDTNAT
-1481 TEKHM
+1481 VTFTDTSNSSG
-1486 VIKPGDSNAK
+1486 IKGTGDTYK
-1496 VSETTWEAGS
+1496 
-1506 LELSGSDIDKVTAL
+1506 DKVT
-1520 PAEVT
+1520 E
-1525 GETGAV
+1525 G
-1531 SFSVEAENGDTMY
+1531 SFWFQIEAEDGTILRYM
-1544 YYVQVTVKAQ
+1544 VKVTVDDQIPQDAKVELELDESKA
-1554 PAQKADVTLTSLG
+1554 G
-1567 EAGTELKATGTNAYE
+1567 EAVLTGNADDGY
-1582 LLIRGTSVDSVN
+1582 V
-1594 GSKLAT
+1594 
-1600 WIKAE
+1600 
-1605 GTAKDLTTPISRAT
+1605 LTTPDGSISGSMFGDGNYVKAT
-1619 GTAGVFELKFEGIAS
+1619 DNSVYDGSNGSVSGKVYTYTFNGVAG
-1634 GDPQTITLTVK
+1634 GDPQTITVTVK
-1645 PATDEQ
+1645 SADNAT
-1651 KVERDAALIAEY
+1651 KVAQDKALIEAGLAAGLDGHKPSDPARVSEDAVQEAIENRINAMVKWGSTVDVSFSNGPETWNPANPGGSANY
-1663 IRDTINVT
+1663 SVDVTIT
-1671 VNGQPTDDSIQD
+1671 L
-1683 AIDAKIA
+1683 
-1690 SVTTKKGWKSN
+1690 
-1701 VNVEYTSQPE
+1701 
-1711 WNVGNG
+1711 
-1717 SGNFKYPVSVKITV
+1717 
-1731 TSGDVTDTVT
+1731 TSGAGADEATDTVPAT
-1741 GTLDV
+1741 NVTI
-1746 RVSYSNTTR
+1746 RVSTPTT

>member
-7 ALSLVLAVVMVIG
+7 ALSLVLAAAMLIG
-20 LMVVGASAVSYNDF
+20 MMVVSASAVSYNDF

-238 EWAQLQQTDSDEA
+238 EWAQLQQTDSDAA

-415 ARYNA
+415 SRYNA
-420 TKETVSFYT
+420 TKETVAFYT
-429 PERDENTQLAA
+429 PGREENSQLAA
-440 NGAHNTVTID
+440 DGSHNTVTVD
-450 LADMVSAEDVSL
+450 LADMVSAEKVSL
-462 DGVTTIDA
+462 EGVTTTEA

-497 GTMTRVDRDKDNEL
+497 GTMSRVDRDKDNEL

-568 PAEEVVTNYA
+568 PAEEIVTNYA

-645 SRDVVQDDDSDDTT
+645 SRDVVQDKDEDDINTDAP
-659 IDDSSVTYKTGR
+659 TYKTGR

-692 VLQGNTFEKDTK
+692 VLQGNQFADDDAAE
-704 DNLDKSLEIDDS
+704 LASLEIDDDVN
-716 TNVKTTAGVADN
+716 TKTTAGVADN
-728 GTVIFMNGK
+728 GSVIFMDGQPRNH
-737 TRDNNLQYYTTSG
+737 DNLQYVATNG
-750 YDNGYGRITVAASE
+750 YDNGYGRITVEASN
-764 LVDGEGLPARTASKT
+764 LDDDGEGLPARTATKP

-790 YYLDTKNNNDAT
+790 YYLDTKNNNDPT
-802 DDEYVYGVAT
+802 DDVYVYGVAT

-931 VADLLINRTIAL
+931 VADLLINRTIDL
-943 NDGTGVEDYLSL
+943 VNGVGVHNYLSL
-955 PTTANVWDVTDVE
+955 PEAANVWDVTEVDR
-968 KGGDDVSTGTFHQN
+968 GGDDVPTGVFHQN
-982 VYVNTV
+982 VNVNTV

-1002 DLDEDDTTGLGYNFN
+1002 DLDDEDANAFGYNFN
-1017 WDLTNYEDI
+1017 WDLTNYVDI
-1026 WAGTGTWAELQII
+1026 WSGTGMWAEMQIYE
-1039 QAYREGKNILWHG
+1039 AYRDGKNILWHG
-1052 DMTLTSDLVIPNGII
+1052 DMALTSDLVIPNGII

-1093 TLDNNAAANGIDSA
+1093 TLGNNAAANGVDSA

-1181 VENGVEV
+1181 VENNVEV

-1202 HHGDL
+1202 HHGNL

-1223 LTIDNGNLNVVNG
+1223 LTIDNGDLNVVNG

-1242 ATDVDID
+1242 ATDVNID
-1249 GNMTVGVV
+1249 GDMTVGVV

-1270 IRDMSVDGNVTINK
+1270 IRDMSVDGDVTINK
-1284 GTVSIPGTI
+1284 GSVSIPGTI
-1293 VNADTVEVK
+1293 VDADTVEVK

-1309 TVKPVSY
+1309 TVKPYNY
-1316 DDNSEGK
+1316 DPTSEGT
-1323 LNANGTGTP
+1323 LNEGGTGTP
-1332 DEETPIAS
+1332 DEETPVTS
-1340 DLQLVSVTVKGENV
+1340 GLELSTVTVKGVSV
-1354 ALDHNNRKGSVELS
+1354 ALDHDAKTG
-1368 YTDGQ
+1368 T
-1373 TIQVSDVEAKAND
+1373 VSIGWTEGAKLEAKDVVA
-1386 KDAKVTVNVD
+1386 KDADGVEVADTAIKVTGTQAKGYKVA
-1396 NKTITVKLE
+1396 ITLKDT
-1405 KEVTSGGATTTT
+1405 VTSGSTTTEVST
-1417 TVTYTI
+1417 TYTI
-1423 TVTQQKASNDASV
+1423 TVTVREKSNDTSVASVKIKGETATASASDATKYTVDLTYAQATATDVRRAEITPNNNATLNNSINGAGMTNGDGASLEALENIGDGTEDRTLTITFTITAEDGKTKTEYTVTVNVAKIPAVDASV
-1436 GSILVK
+1436 ELTLNQTAVNEGAKLFPNGTNAWLLVVNGDNLGAIDSAWLNDRIAVK
-1442 GVPAVKDTSVDQGSK
+1442 GTTTTVSPTWTKDSGASTATEVVFTAK
-1457 GDGSDADN
+1457 FEGDHG
-1465 AIGYSVTLTW
+1465 GQEQPVTLTVRTATDDERAQW
-1475 AEATNT
+1475 DLEAIKAAFPENGRVDISVGSANKTAAGVLAELKETVEAKATWNSGAT
-1481 TEKHM
+1481 AECSFN
-1486 VIKPGDSNAK
+1486 PGADNSWDDT
-1496 VSETTWEAGS
+1496 VSAGLQVRS
-1506 LELSGSDIDKVTAL
+1506 MHVKVTVGNQTH
-1520 PAEVT
+1520 EV
-1525 GETGAV
+1525 
-1531 SFSVEAENGDTMY
+1531 
-1544 YYVQVTVKAQ
+1544 
-1554 PAQKADVTLTSLG
+1554 
-1567 EAGTELKATGTNAYE
+1567 
-1582 LLIRGTSVDSVN
+1582 
-1594 GSKLAT
+1594 
-1600 WIKAE
+1600 
-1605 GTAKDLTTPISRAT
+1605 DLT
-1619 GTAGVFELKFEGIAS
+1619 
-1634 GDPQTITLTVK
+1634 
-1645 PATDEQ
+1645 
-1651 KVERDAALIAEY
+1651 
-1663 IRDTINVT
+1663 
-1671 VNGQPTDDSIQD
+1671 
-1683 AIDAKIA
+1683 
-1690 SVTTKKGWKSN
+1690 
-1701 VNVEYTSQPE
+1701 
-1711 WNVGNG
+1711 
-1717 SGNFKYPVSVKITV
+1717 VSITV
-1731 TSGDVTDTVT
+1731 GA
-1741 GTLDV
+1741 
-1746 RVSYSNTTR
+1746 